1 MKNYSKKGALS
12 LLSCMLL
19 LTACEKE
26 TIVQTS
32 VDSGPGSTTLV
43 FDARYGDADFELNKA
58 YDFKLSNATGQFDLK
73 YEFSQLR
80 YWVSNVR
87 LVNAAGEEFKVPESY
102 YLIEE
107 NVEIPVQEGSFDK
120 KYPANKREQVQIS
133 SIPAGDYTAIK
144 FAVGVDS
151 KYNDNLTLRAG
162 ELSSLNGMAFE
173 NWMWFTSYKFFVVNG
188 KMTWVKAAPE
198 APASQT
204 FFWDFAS
211 NNLYTEKEIKLD
223 KAINI
228 NAQMKSNINLELDV
242 KKVIDIENP
251 WSNRL
256 ISASKKKLM
265 TQLKDNLLTKAITL
279 KSTSS
284 TAIAK

>member
-1 MKNYSKKGALS
+1 MKNYSKKGTLS
-12 LLSCMLL
+12 LLSFILL
-19 LTACEKE
+19 FSACEKE
-26 TIVQTS
+26 TIMQPIA
-32 VDSGPGSTTLV
+32 DAAPGTTTLT
-43 FDARYGDADFELNKA
+43 FDARYGDTDFQLNKA
-58 YDFKLSNATGQFDLK
+58 YDYKLINPTGQFDLK

-87 LVNAAGEEFKVPESY
+87 LINAAGEEYQVPESY

-107 NVEIPVQEGSFDK
+107 NMEIPVQDGSFDK
-120 KYPANKREQVQIS
+120 KYPANKREQVKLAA
-133 SIPAGDYTAIK
+133 IPAGDYTAVK

-173 NWMWFTSYKFFVVNG
+173 DWMWFTSYKFFVLNG

-211 NNLYTEKEIKLD
+211 NNLYAEKEIKLE
-223 KAINI
+223 KAITI
-228 NAQMKSNINLELDV
+228 NAQTTSSINLELDV
-242 KKVIDIENP
+242 KKVIDLEYP
-251 WSNRL
+251 WSNKI
-256 ISASKKKLM
+256 ISASKKELM

-279 KSTSS
+279 KSANS
-284 TAIAK
+284 TAITK

>member
-1 MKNYSKKGALS
+1 MKNYLKQGVCS
-12 LLSCMLL
+12 LLSCIFL

-26 TIVQTS
+26 TVVQPNIDAAS
-32 VDSGPGSTTLV
+32 GSTTII

-58 YDFKLSNATGQFDLK
+58 YDYKFTNNTRQFDFK
-73 YEFSQLR
+73 YEFNQLR

-107 NVEIPVQEGSFDK
+107 NVEIPVQDGSFGK
-120 KYPANKREQVQIS
+120 KYPANKREHIKIAA
-133 SIPAGDYTAIK
+133 IPAGEYTAVK
-144 FAVGVDS
+144 FAIGVDS

-162 ELSSLNGMAFE
+162 ELSALNGMAFE
-173 NWMWFTSYKFFVVNG
+173 SWMWLTSYKFFVLNG
-188 KMTWVKAAPE
+188 KMTWVKASPE
-198 APASQT
+198 APALQT

-211 NNLYTEKEIKLD
+211 NDLYAEKEIKLD
-223 KAINI
+223 KAITI
-228 NAQMKSNINLELDV
+228 NAQMTTNINLEMDV

-256 ISASKKKLM
+256 ISASQKELM
-265 TQLKDNLLTKAITL
+265 TQLKNNLLTKAITL
-279 KSTSS
+279 KST
-284 TAIAK
+284 TATATKK

>member
-1 MKNYSKKGALS
+1 MKNYSKKGVLS
-12 LLSCMLL
+12 LLCCMLL

-32 VDSGPGSTTLV
+32 LDAGPGSTTLV

-58 YDFKLSNATGQFDLK
+58 YDFKRSSAPEQYDLK
-73 YEFSQLR
+73 YEFSHLR

-87 LVNAAGEEFKVPESY
+87 LVNNAGEEFKVPESY

-107 NVEIPVQEGSFDK
+107 NVEIPVQDGSFGK

-133 SIPAGDYTAIK
+133 SIPAGDYTAVK

-162 ELSSLNGMAFE
+162 ELSALNGMAFE
-173 NWMWFTSYKFFVVNG
+173 SWMWLTSYKFFALNG

-198 APASQT
+198 TPASQT

-211 NNLYTEKEIKLD
+211 NDLYAEKEIKLD
-223 KAINI
+223 KAITI
-228 NAQMKSNINLELDV
+228 NAQMTTNINLEMDV

-256 ISASKKKLM
+256 ISASKKELM
-265 TQLKDNLLTKAITL
+265 TQLKDNLLSKAITL